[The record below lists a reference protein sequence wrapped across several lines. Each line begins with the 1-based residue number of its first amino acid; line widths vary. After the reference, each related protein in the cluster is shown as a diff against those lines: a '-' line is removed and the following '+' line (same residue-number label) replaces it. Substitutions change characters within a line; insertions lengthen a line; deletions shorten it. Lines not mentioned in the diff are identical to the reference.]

1 MKNTEST
8 ETKPA
13 DKKLLRN
20 KGDKMIAGVASGIAD
35 YFDIDANMIR
45 LLFILL
51 TIFGGSGILL
61 YIVLWILIPSD
72 GSKNMSGGK
81 DVMRENVREMKETV
95 SEVAKEFKSRPKE
108 KHEKSQLGFGIVIVV
123 VGILFLLNN
132 LGIFEMVEVQKFWPL
147 LLVFLGIY
155 IVSKNEE

>member
-1 MKNTEST
+1 MKNKQLEQQ
-8 ETKPA
+8 
-13 DKKLLRN
+13 KKLLRN
-20 KGDKMIAGVASGIAD
+20 TSDKMIAGVASGIAD
-35 YFDIDANMIR
+35 YFDIDSNIIR

-61 YIVLWILIPSD
+61 YIVLWIFIPSD
-72 GSKNMSGGK
+72 ASKNVNGRDTMK
-81 DVMRENVREMKETV
+81 ENVREMKDTV

-108 KHEKSQLGFGIVIVV
+108 RKERSQFGFGIIIVI

-132 LGIFEMVEVQKFWPL
+132 LGILEMVEIQKFWPL

-155 IVSKNEE
+155 IVSRNEE